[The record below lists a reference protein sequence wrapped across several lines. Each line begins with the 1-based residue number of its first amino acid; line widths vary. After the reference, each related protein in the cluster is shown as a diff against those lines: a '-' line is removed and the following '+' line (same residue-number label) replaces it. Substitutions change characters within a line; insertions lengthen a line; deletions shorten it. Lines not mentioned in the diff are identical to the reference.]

1 MFFNKIIIEELK
13 KENHVRIHK
22 FPWPITMLV
31 RRRTHYYIKV
41 FSNVPNLHFPHSL
54 SQYTKANHIF
64 LLNYINGLCVSI
76 YDTKE
81 EKHKTDAKKRSLL
94 RIAMSTKQG
103 EDENQSDQSF
113 FDLDDNDDDDGL
125 EVSLKADGQNSL
137 TLHIPQL
144 GLRGV
149 QTVCP
154 NPT

>member
-1 MFFNKIIIEELK
+1 MF
-13 KENHVRIHK
+13 
-22 FPWPITMLV
+22 
-31 RRRTHYYIKV
+31 
-41 FSNVPNLHFPHSL
+41 
-54 SQYTKANHIF
+54 
-64 LLNYINGLCVSI
+64 
-76 YDTKE
+76 TKE
-81 EKHKTDAKKRSLL
+81 
-94 RIAMSTKQG
+94 G

-113 FDLDDNDDDDGL
+113 FDLDDDDDDGL